1 MIEGGERVGHIDNS
15 MGGVFLARRAAGA
28 KAIRRGL
35 TWLDGVEKGN
45 RTMRAG
51 QLLGYFAKA

>member
-1 MIEGGERVGHIDNS
+1 MIEGGERVGRIDNP
-15 MGGVFLARRAAGA
+15 MGGVFLARVTAGA

-45 RTMRAG
+45 RNMRAG
-51 QLLGYFAKA
+51 QLLGHLAKP

>member
-15 MGGVFLARRAAGA
+15 MGGVFLARGAAGA

-45 RTMRAG
+45 RNMRAG

>member
-1 MIEGGERVGHIDNS
+1 MIEGGERVGRIDNS
-15 MGGVFLARRAAGA
+15 MGGVFLARGTAGA

-45 RTMRAG
+45 RNMRAG
-51 QLLGYFAKA
+51 QLLGHLAKP